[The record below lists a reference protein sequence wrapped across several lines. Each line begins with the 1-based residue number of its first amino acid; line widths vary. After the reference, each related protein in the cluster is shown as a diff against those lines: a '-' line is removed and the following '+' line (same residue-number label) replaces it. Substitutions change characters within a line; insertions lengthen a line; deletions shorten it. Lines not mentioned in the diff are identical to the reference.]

1 MPNVREMSEQ
11 IVTNTIENLGVV
23 LHNTGNM
30 MKSTVGF
37 NNVPEEAV
45 AAFEELREYI
55 NGAKPIIEKLAFA
68 QAKAIKNAEN
78 KILTVK
84 TGVIH

>member
-1 MPNVREMSEQ
+1 MPNVRDISEEI
-11 IVTNTIENLGVV
+11 IVNTMNALQGMLHNLG
-23 LHNTGNM
+23 NT
-30 MKSTVGF
+30 MKLTVGF
-37 NNVPEEAV
+37 NNVPDEAI
-45 AAFEELREYI
+45 ESMKELTEYLQ
-55 NGAKPIIEKLAFA
+55 GAKPIIEKLAFA

>member
-1 MPNVREMSEQ
+1 MPNVRDISEEIIASTMNALQ
-11 IVTNTIENLGVV
+11 GMLHNLG
-23 LHNTGNM
+23 NT
-30 MKSTVGF
+30 MKLTVGF
-37 NNVPEEAV
+37 NNVPDEAI
-45 AAFEELREYI
+45 ESMKELTEYLQ
-55 NGAKPIIEKLAFA
+55 GAKPIIEKLAFA